1 MADKELEIKYTKNV
15 PNDDGSLTPQEET
28 LKVPYIHL
36 DPIPYIEIPNVQVD
50 FQVEVTSIENS
61 KGEESTKNFD
71 NNSED

>member
-1 MADKELEIKYTKNV
+1 M

-36 DPIPYIEIPNVQVD
+36 DQIPYIEIPNVQVD